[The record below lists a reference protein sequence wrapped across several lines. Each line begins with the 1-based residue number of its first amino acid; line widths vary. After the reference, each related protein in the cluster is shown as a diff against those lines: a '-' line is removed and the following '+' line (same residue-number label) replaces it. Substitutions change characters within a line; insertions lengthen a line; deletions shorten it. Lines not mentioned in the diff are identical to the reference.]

1 MRHLNWALLGLLLA
15 ACTSQGSGTEGPA
28 VPTEKPKKP
37 VVLSIIGS
45 NDLHGELDKLPVF
58 AGYVSRMRE
67 VRKPDG
73 AVILVDA
80 GDMFQ
85 GTLESNIGEG
95 AGVIEVMNQL
105 HYTVAALGNH
115 DFDYGA
121 LGDDPPSDA
130 DPQGALR
137 ARLLESK
144 FPMLSSNLTL
154 DRRAF
159 PDWKNLARSVM
170 LEIAGVKVG
179 FVGGLTEETPS
190 IVLSSCFAGLG
201 VAPLAASVA
210 TEARQLRKAG
220 ARVVIAV
227 AHAGGEC
234 QSFDDPRDL
243 TSCDPN
249 AEIVRAAKALPEGL
263 VDVII
268 GGHTHHAMAHFVGK
282 TAVANAWAR
291 GRAFSRVDVTVPAS
305 ASAALDVHIF
315 PPRDMCEHNA
325 LPCVTGEYEGGPV
338 YADSSVAR
346 TITPWLERATQV
358 KARALGPK
366 VVSALKSEHDRES
379 ALGNLMADLTLAVG
393 NGANVALV
401 NAGGLRSMLPAGD
414 LTYGALYRV
423 TPFDNRLAL
432 VRISAGELA
441 RRFEAHLTRDA
452 HGIVSVSGIRVEA
465 RCARGKLEVHL
476 LWPDGKPIES
486 SVELRIATSDF
497 LAGGGDD
504 LLPADLPPSAVEL
517 LPAPNLR
524 DRMAEF
530 LGKDGKP
537 LGEKLLDPH
546 HPRLILPGPRP
557 VKCGAE

>member
-1 MRHLNWALLGLLLA
+1 MRSLYWTFLGLSLA
-15 ACTSQGSGTEGPA
+15 ACAPRSEG
-28 VPTEKPKKP
+28 KPLATPEVNERTTP
-37 VVLSIIGS
+37 VVLSIMGS
-45 NDLHGELDKLPVF
+45 NDLHGELDTLPIF
-58 AGYVSRMRE
+58 AGYVARMRE
-67 VRKPDG
+67 LRKSDG
-73 AVILVDA
+73 ALILVDA

-105 HYTVAALGNH
+105 RYTVAALGNH

-121 LGDDPPSDA
+121 RGDEPNPDA

-137 ARLLESK
+137 ARLAEAK
-144 FPMLSSNLTL
+144 FPVLSSNLTL
-154 DRRAF
+154 DSRAF

-170 LEIAGVKVG
+170 RDISGVKVG
-179 FVGGLTEETPS
+179 FVGALTEETPS

-210 TEARQLRKAG
+210 TEARSLRKAG
-220 ARVVIAV
+220 ARVVILV

-234 QSFDDPRDL
+234 QSFDDPRNL
-243 TSCDPN
+243 SSCDMN
-249 AEIVRAAKALPEGL
+249 AEIVRAARALPDGL

-268 GGHTHHAMAHFVGK
+268 SGHTHHAMAHFVGK
-282 TAVANAWAR
+282 TAIANSWAR
-291 GRAFSRVDVTVPAS
+291 GRAFSRVDVSVPPRSDAP
-305 ASAALDVHIF
+305 LDIRIF
-315 PPRDMCEHNA
+315 PPKDLCERGTR
-325 LPCVTGEYEGGPV
+325 PCVAGEYEGGPI
-338 YADSSVAR
+338 YASGDVTR
-346 TITPWLERATQV
+346 TIAHWMERAVQV

-366 VVSALKSEHDRES
+366 VTSTIASHHDRES

-393 NGANVALV
+393 NGADLGLV
-401 NAGGLRSMLPAGD
+401 NAGGLRSSLPAGD

-423 TPFDNRLAL
+423 TPFDNQLAL
-432 VRISAGELA
+432 VRITAGELA

-465 RCARGKLEVHL
+465 RCSGGKLQVHL
-476 LWPDGKPIES
+476 LRLDGKPIES

-504 LLPADLPPSAVEL
+504 LLPADLPSTAVEL
-517 LPAPNLR
+517 LPPPNLR

-530 LGKDGKP
+530 LVKDGKP
-537 LGEKLLDPH
+537 LGEKLMDPR

-557 VKCGAE
+557 VKCDSQ

>member
-1 MRHLNWALLGLLLA
+1 MRLYWTFIGLSLA
-15 ACTSQGSGTEGPA
+15 SCTPRGGGTGPA
-28 VPTEKPKKP
+28 TPETKQPTNA
-37 VVLSIIGS
+37 VVLSILGS
-45 NDLHGELDKLPVF
+45 NDLHGEMDRLPVF
-58 AGYVSRMRE
+58 AGYVGRMRE
-67 VRKPDG
+67 LRKSDG

-105 HYTVAALGNH
+105 RYTVVALGNH

-121 LGDDPPSDA
+121 LGDAPKSDA

-137 ARLLESK
+137 ARLAEAK
-144 FPMLSSNLTL
+144 FPLLSSNLTL

-159 PDWKNLARSVM
+159 PDWKNLERSI
-170 LEIAGVKVG
+170 LLDISGVKVG

-201 VAPLAASVA
+201 VAPLAQSVA
-210 TEARQLRKAG
+210 TEARSLRKAG
-220 ARVVIAV
+220 ARVVILV

-234 QSFDDPRDL
+234 QSFDDPKNL
-243 TSCDPN
+243 SSCDMN
-249 AEIVRAAKALPEGL
+249 AEIVRAAQALPDGL

-268 GGHTHHAMAHFVGK
+268 GGHTHQAMAHFVRK
-282 TAVANAWAR
+282 TAIANAWAR
-291 GRAFSRVDVTVPAS
+291 GRAFSRVDVTVPPQAD
-305 ASAALDVHIF
+305 APLEVRIF
-315 PPRDMCEHNA
+315 PPRDLCEHNTQ
-325 LPCVTGEYEGGPV
+325 PCVTGEYEGGPV
-338 YADSSVAR
+338 YASSEVTR

-358 KARALGPK
+358 KARALGPR
-366 VVSALKSEHDRES
+366 VVSTLAPEHDRES

-393 NGANVALV
+393 NGADLALV
-401 NAGGLRSMLPAGD
+401 NAGGLRSNLPAGD

-432 VRISAGELA
+432 VRITAGDLA

-452 HGIVSVSGIRVEA
+452 HGIVSVSGIRVDA
-465 RCARGKLEVHL
+465 RCNGGKLQVHL
-476 LWPDGKPIES
+476 LHLDGKPIES

-504 LLPADLPPSAVEL
+504 LLPADLPSASVEL
-517 LPAPNLR
+517 LPPPNLR

-530 LGKDGKP
+530 LVKDGKP
-537 LGEKLLDPH
+537 LGEKLIDPH
-546 HPRLILPGPRP
+546 HPRLSLPGPRP
-557 VKCGAE
+557 VKCGGQ

>member
-1 MRHLNWALLGLLLA
+1 MRHLFWPLLGLSLA
-15 ACTSQGSGTEGPA
+15 ACASQGSGTPIPA
-28 VPTEKPKKP
+28 APAENPRKP
-37 VVLSIIGS
+37 VILSIIGS
-45 NDLHGELDKLPVF
+45 NDLHGELDTLPVF

-67 VRKPDG
+67 LRKSDG
-73 AVILVDA
+73 AVVLVDA

-85 GTLESNIGEG
+85 GTLESNLGEG

-105 HYTVAALGNH
+105 RYTAAAVGNH

-121 LGDDPPSDA
+121 VGDDPPADA

-144 FPMLSSNLTL
+144 FPVLSSNLTL

-159 PDWKNLARSVM
+159 PDWKNLSRSV
-170 LEIAGVKVG
+170 LLDIGQVKVG
-179 FVGGLTEETPS
+179 FVGAITEETPS
-190 IVLSSCFAGLG
+190 IVLSNCFAGLG

-210 TEARQLRKAG
+210 TEARELRKAG
-220 ARVVIAV
+220 ARVVILV
-227 AHAGGEC
+227 AHAGGDC
-234 QSFDDPRDL
+234 QSFDNPEDL
-243 TSCDPN
+243 SSCDTSV
-249 AEIVRAAKALPEGL
+249 EIVRAAKALPEGL

-282 TAVANAWAR
+282 TAIANAWAR
-291 GRAFSRVDVTVPAS
+291 GRAFSRVDVTVPGTPNAP
-305 ASAALDVHIF
+305 LDVRIF
-315 PPRDMCEHNA
+315 PPRELCEHNA
-325 LPCVTGEYEGGPV
+325 KPCVTGDYEGAPIQP
-338 YADSSVAR
+338 DSSVAR
-346 TITPWLERATQV
+346 TIAPWMERATQV

-366 VVSALKSEHDRES
+366 VVSTLAAEHDRES

-393 NGANVALV
+393 NGADLALV
-401 NAGGLRSMLPAGD
+401 NAGGLRSVLPAGD

-423 TPFDNRLAL
+423 NPFDNRLAL
-432 VRISAGELA
+432 VRISAGDLA
-441 RRFEAHLTRDA
+441 RRFEVHLAHDA
-452 HGIVSVSGIRVEA
+452 HGIVSVAGIRVEA

-476 LWPDGKPIES
+476 LRPDGKPIEA

-497 LAGGGDD
+497 LAGGGDN
-504 LLPADLPPSAVEL
+504 LLPADLPESAIEL
-517 LPAPNLR
+517 LPTPNLR

-537 LGEKLLDPH
+537 LGEKLFDPR

-557 VKCGAE
+557 VKCSAE